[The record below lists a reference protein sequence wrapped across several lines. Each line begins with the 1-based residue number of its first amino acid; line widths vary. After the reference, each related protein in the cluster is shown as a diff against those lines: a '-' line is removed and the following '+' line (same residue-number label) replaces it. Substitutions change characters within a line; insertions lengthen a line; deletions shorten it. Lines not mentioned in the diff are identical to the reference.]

1 MIRWPPQLDSVL
13 FLDRHW
19 QKAPLLMPGAL
30 TDIGFLPSPEELAG
44 LACEEDV
51 ESRLV
56 SGDSVNGWRV
66 REGPFEETD
75 FLNLPET
82 GWTLLVQDVDKH
94 FPDVAPLMESFGFL
108 PRWRLEDLMISY
120 AAPAG
125 SVGPHI
131 DAYDVFLLQG
141 DGARIWELDTEPGPA
156 TRRRDSDLDVL
167 ARFEPDTRWSVKPG
181 DVIYLPPGV
190 AHFGYSDQ
198 PSMTCSIGFRA
209 PSASE
214 MFATTA
220 RWLESTFNEH
230 YRDPDLAPAEIE
242 GSRLSSAAVERARRL
257 LGIAAAE
264 ADSGMAELLGRLS
277 TEVKPWLMPDPED
290 ILPDAGSIMKA
301 LAAGGKLE
309 RHPGSRFA
317 WFEEAG
323 TCWLFAN
330 GKSWRLPAR
339 AAGFCRQVADASHV
353 ERQDVHSDENGIVR
367 ALIDLVSDGC
377 LRWSQDSTPG
387 SK

>member
-1 MIRWPPQLDSVL
+1 MIRWTPPLDPAL
-13 FLDRHW
+13 FLARHW
-19 QKAPLLMPGAL
+19 QKAPLLMPGAV
-30 TDIGFLPSPEELAG
+30 TGIGFLPSPEELAG

-94 FPDVAPLMESFGFL
+94 LPDVAPLLEAFDFL
-108 PRWRLEDLMISY
+108 PRWRLDDLMISY
-120 AAPAG
+120 AAPGG

-141 DGARIWELDTEPGPA
+141 AGARTWELDPAPGDAP
-156 TRRRDSDLDVL
+156 RRRDSDLDVL
-167 ARFEPDTRWSVKPG
+167 ARFEPDTRWPVEPG
-181 DVIYLPPGV
+181 DIIYLPPGV
-190 AHFGYSDQ
+190 AHFGHSDQ

-214 MFATTA
+214 MFATSA
-220 RWLESTFNEH
+220 RWLESTVNPH

-242 GSRLSSAAVERARRL
+242 GSRLSSAAVERARQL
-257 LGIAAAE
+257 LGTAAAE

-277 TEVKPWLMPDPED
+277 TEIKPWLMPVPEE
-290 ILPDAGSIMKA
+290 ILPDAGHIMEA

-309 RHPGSRFA
+309 RHRGSRFA

-323 TCWLFAN
+323 NCWLFAN

-339 AAGFCRQVADASHV
+339 AAGFCRQVSDAPHV
-353 ERQDVHSDENGIVR
+353 ERQHVDSDDTGVVR
-367 ALIDLVSDGC
+367 TLIDLVSDGC
-377 LRWSQDSTPG
+377 LRWSEDTTAG
-387 SK
+387 GK